1 MALRSPLT
9 VQPYDYIADS
19 NGRPL
24 DYGQVYIGVANQDPE
39 FYQIPV
45 YLDAAMT
52 KPIDQPIRTNDGFVD
67 FAGSLSE
74 LYASAEVYSVKVLDK
89 QGRKV
94 LYKGDM
100 TRKNLMSDAL
110 ADLNQSIIDM
120 QTAAKITLNAAVNSA
135 NTEVAQTVS
144 SATAAID
151 TATTKSNK
159 AATDADAAIK
169 TLFENGGLPARLF
182 ETYAKMTAPDVDP
195 PLVDGDYAVV
205 TNDGDLNKNGV
216 YLKQDGEW
224 LYAKYNPKQQVIAG
238 INNAQN
244 TLSNVFVKKNYYV
257 TIDDTIIA
265 MLDANGNK
273 TWLQASKDDG
283 GLTADAENAVRNKLG
298 LTKSIGGDIFAVT
311 DSVGNYTDLRLNS
324 DGEIHDAVMDNWRER
339 LGSTSSTAINGKV
352 LVGGQLVNM
361 MPDKNKLTLIGSSS
375 LGALSSYIIPKIK
388 AFNPSI
394 TAYTVA
400 FGGSIMENQNVLLGI
415 EKLKLNITGNTI
427 PTSGSVA
434 ATVTNNLN
442 VIKDKMTMQ
451 GYINGVHGTIKTD
464 DTGYFGSLN
473 VTFTR
478 TTAGSAVTVTSGVE
492 FVPALEK
499 EYQDTVQILWIG
511 KNNLVS
517 GLDSFN
523 NFDALMTETD
533 ALINYSKPLVKKV
546 VIMTHFVNTNSAA
559 DAPSRARIYKVNA
572 AYKEKYG
579 DMVFDANAIITGAQI
594 FTDLGLKRTA
604 EDIAQQNLGN
614 KPPSL
619 SADDAHL
626 NTVANTYIAQ
636 KLADFIAT
644 KNWY

>member
-1 MALRSPLT
+1 MA
-9 VQPYDYIADS
+9 
-19 NGRPL
+19 
-24 DYGQVYIGVANQDPE
+24 E
-39 FYQIPV
+39 
-45 YLDAAMT
+45 
-52 KPIDQPIRTNDGFVD
+52 PITIKK
-67 FAGSLSE
+67 L
-74 LYASAEVYSVKVLDK
+74 
-89 QGRKV
+89 
-94 LYKGDM
+94 
-100 TRKNLMSDAL
+100 
-110 ADLNQSIIDM
+110 I
-120 QTAAKITLNAAVNSA
+120 
-135 NTEVAQTVS
+135 
-144 SATAAID
+144 
-151 TATTKSNK
+151 
-159 AATDADAAIK
+159 DADVDADTLGEFANEDK
-169 TLFENGGLPARLF
+169 TVVSRKGLEYPSAPMASRLLVENGLLGARPF
-182 ETYAKMTAPDVDP
+182 TTYAKMTAPDVAP
-195 PLVDGDYAVV
+195 PLVNGDYAIV
-205 TNDGDLNKNGV
+205 TNDSDYDKNGD

-224 LYAKYNPKQQVIAG
+224 LYIKYNPKQQVIAG

-244 TLSNVFVKKNYYV
+244 TLSNVFIKKNYV
-257 TIDDTIIA
+257 TIDDAVIA
-265 MLDANGNK
+265 MLDADGNK

-298 LTKSIGGDIFAVT
+298 LTKTIGGDIFAVT
-311 DSVGNYTDLRLNS
+311 DSAGNYTDLRLDS
-324 DGEIHDAVMDNWRER
+324 DGKIHDVVIDKWRER
-339 LGSTSSTAINGKV
+339 LGSSATSAINGKV

-361 MPDKNKLTLIGSSS
+361 MPNKDKLTLIGSSS
-375 LGALSSYIIPKIK
+375 LGSLSSYIIPKIK
-388 AFNPSI
+388 AFNSSI
-394 TAYTVA
+394 TAYTAA
-400 FGGSIMENQNVLLGI
+400 FGGAIMENQNVLLGI

-427 PTSGSVA
+427 PASGSVA

-464 DTGYFGSLN
+464 DTDYFGSLN

-478 TTAGSAVTVTSGVE
+478 TTAGSAVTVASDVE

-523 NFDALMTETD
+523 NYGALMTETD

-546 VIMTHFVNTNSAA
+546 VIMTHFVNTNAAA
-559 DAPSRARIYKVNA
+559 DDPSRARIYKVNA
-572 AYKEKYG
+572 AYKAKYS
-579 DMVFDANAIITGAQI
+579 DMVFDANAIITGTQI
-594 FTDLGLKRTA
+594 FTDLGLTRTA
-604 EDIAQQNLGN
+604 ADIAQQNLGN

>member
-1 MALRSPLT
+1 MATTNLGRVAIVAQGEYNPTTQYEKLDIVRYRKASYLVLRAVKGVVPT
-9 VQPYDYIADS
+9 DGADYSLLAGRGESAYEVAVDNGYVGTEKDWLAYIRADGS
-19 NGRPL
+19 ISAL
-24 DYGQVYIGVANQDPE
+24 QK
-39 FYQIPV
+39 F
-45 YLDAAMT
+45 MT
-52 KPIDQPIRTNDGFVD
+52 NN
-67 FAGSLSE
+67 
-74 LYASAEVYSVKVLDK
+74 AS
-89 QGRKV
+89 
-94 LYKGDM
+94 
-100 TRKNLMSDAL
+100 
-110 ADLNQSIIDM
+110 
-120 QTAAKITLNAAVNSA
+120 
-135 NTEVAQTVS
+135 TEVSVPAYGNIPSLQGYISTMFEHGGFP
-144 SATAAID
+144 ATPFN
-151 TATTKSNK
+151 T
-159 AATDADAAIK
+159 K
-169 TLFENGGLPARLF
+169 TL
-182 ETYAKMTAPDVDP
+182 MTASV
-195 PLVDGDYAVV
+195 LVDGAYAVV
-205 TNDGDLNKNGV
+205 TNDSDYNKNGV

-224 LYAKYNPKQQVIAG
+224 LYMKYNPNQQVIAG
-238 INNAQN
+238 INNAQD
-244 TLSNVFVKKNYYV
+244 TLSHVFIKKSYA
-257 TIDDTIIA
+257 TIDDVLVA
-265 MLDANGNK
+265 VADAAGNK

-283 GLTADAENAVRNKLG
+283 SLTADAENAVRKKLG
-298 LTKSIGGDIFAVT
+298 LTKSIGGDVFAVT
-311 DSVGNYTDLRLNS
+311 DSAGNYTDLRLDS
-324 DGEIHDAVMDNWRER
+324 DGKIHDDVMDNWRER

-361 MPDKNKLTLIGSSS
+361 MPNKNKLTLIGSSS

-400 FGGSIMENQNVLLGI
+400 FGGAIMENQNVLLGI
-415 EKLKLNITGNTI
+415 EKLKLDVTGNTI
-427 PTSGSVA
+427 PASGSVA

-451 GYINGVHGTIKTD
+451 GYINGVHGTLKTA

-478 TTAGSAVTVTSGVE
+478 TTAGSTVTVTSGVE

-517 GLDSFN
+517 SLDSFN

-533 ALINYSKPLVKKV
+533 ALINYSKPLVKKL
-546 VIMTHFVNTNSAA
+546 VILTHFVNTNSAA
-559 DAPSRARIYKVNA
+559 DDPSRARIYKVNA
-572 AYKEKYG
+572 VYKEKYG
-579 DMVFDANAIITGAQI
+579 DMVFDANAIITGTQI